1 MVLNKEHRD
10 FKRLYWSSNKKLI
23 KEILATVNEKYL
35 KGLRRK
41 LTRNAYG
48 SRGSR
53 IYCRYS
59 GYQFQVSKKT
69 IDDELRRRWKNAPEE
84 VKKAYYNAVKEHNN
98 RVIYGDR

>member
-1 MVLNKEHRD
+1 MVLNEEHRD
-10 FKRLYWSSNKKLI
+10 FQRLYWSENKKLI

-69 IDDELRRRWKNAPEE
+69 IDDELMRRWKN
-84 VKKAYYNAVKEHNN
+84 
-98 RVIYGDR
+98 DRQQ